1 MEMRID
7 IDSHLRNEHFIMV
20 APFRK
25 IQRSEESISEK
36 ITQIEKELE
45 EVTAW
50 REHLIELLEKYR
62 QLIKDKLH
70 EYYN

>member
-1 MEMRID
+1 
-7 IDSHLRNEHFIMV
+7 MV

-70 EYYN
+70 EYYD